1 MKYDEIHLTIYRS
14 KTENF
19 WPKIVDLCSKISW
32 MRGVGWSDEK
42 KIQDLAPAWTISIR
56 YVFLAQSHQICGSE
70 LLGLLGPNV
79 PPTLEGLCGR
89 TLSSRPFGEK

>member
-1 MKYDEIHLTIYRS
+1 
-14 KTENF
+14 
-19 WPKIVDLCSKISW
+19 

-42 KIQDLAPAWTISIR
+42 KNSDLAPAWTISIW

-70 LLGLLGPNV
+70 LENASGGGRGPLP

-89 TLSSRPFGEK
+89 TLKGDSLPLSLRVRY